1 MQIHILGTSSSR
13 PAHGRSVSGSTIN
26 TEKGII
32 IVDCGE
38 GFQERISL
46 HNKKLKLDKSE
57 FRIKVGKIN
66 TILLTH
72 GHLDHTWGLLPF
84 LKTLSLDGREK
95 PLTII
100 APTSHKIIDHILNSN
115 NPFVDISDLEP
126 ANVDLCLQ
134 FRQWWSLGGTS
145 NLLNFQTNWILIGA
159 NQNDDIGNLNAI
171 LIDPDNHSVQS
182 VKNLEQYTNN
192 IEILHIPTLHS
203 VPSCGWWIKEENKKG
218 KFNSDLASSKKLN
231 QNEIQQLA
239 KGEDIEGYS
248 SKDYVLPEQIGPSV
262 LISGDTAGKNNGFIN
277 FSKSNFNTTLLI
289 HEATFM
295 EEHLDKANELLH
307 STGIQAAQNAKLI
320 NAKHLVITHYSSRIK
335 NTESLKLEAS
345 NEFEIV
351 HAASDSDIINLTHDD
366 IHIISQS

>member
-13 PAHGRSVSGSTIN
+13 PAHGRSVSGSAIN

-38 GFQERISL
+38 GFQERITL
-46 HNKKLKLDKSE
+46 HNKRLKLDNPELK
-57 FRIKVGKIN
+57 IKVGRIN

-95 PLTII
+95 SLTII
-100 APTSHKIIDHILNSN
+100 APTSHEIVNKILNSN

-145 NLLNFQTNWILIGA
+145 DLLNFQTNWILIGA
-159 NQNDDIGNLNAI
+159 NQDDNIGHLNAI
-171 LIDPDNHSVQS
+171 LIDPDNNSVQP

-218 KFNSDLASSKKLN
+218 KFNSNLASSKKLN
-231 QNEIQQLA
+231 IKQIQQLA
-239 KGEDIEGYS
+239 KGEDIEGHA
-248 SKDYVLPEQIGPSV
+248 SKDYILPEQIGSSV

-277 FSKSNFNTTLLI
+277 FSKSNFDTTLLI

-295 EEHLDKANELLH
+295 EEHLNKANEFLH

-335 NTESLKLEAS
+335 NTDSLKLEAA
-345 NEFEIV
+345 NEFGIV

-366 IHIISQS
+366 IKIISQS